1 MKTIEVV
8 AAVIRRADGKIFAT
22 QRGYGE
28 FKDKWEF
35 PGGKIEKGE
44 TPEEALKREI
54 KEELDTE
61 IEVDNFITTVETDYE
76 HFHLT
81 MHCYFCHV
89 LSGHLSLLEAEN
101 AVRTISSLLT
111 GCPLIKRLSRRSDDT
126 REMVCHQIS
135 DRAKS
140 SGDLV
145 HRK

>member
-1 MKTIEVV
+1 MGIP
-8 AAVIRRADGKIFAT
+8 RR
-22 QRGYGE
+22 
-28 FKDKWEF
+28 KDR
-35 PGGKIEKGE
+35 KGE

-101 AVRTISSLLT
+101 AVWLDKDNI
-111 GCPLIKRLSRRSDDT
+111 LSVDWLPADK
-126 REMVCHQIS
+126 EVVEKI
-135 DRAKS
+135 
-140 SGDLV
+140 
-145 HRK
+145 